1 MKTMNLMILNHQK
14 LLMKLIKEENTMIKE
29 FTKTFE
35 TAVKTVEKGEKTL
48 LNIEA

>member
-1 MKTMNLMILNHQK
+1 MKSI
-14 LLMKLIKEENTMIKE
+14 IKEENTMIKE

-35 TAVKTVEKGEKTL
+35 TAAKTVEKGEETL

>member
-1 MKTMNLMILNHQK
+1 MQIMIWNVIEMKSIN
-14 LLMKLIKEENTMIKE
+14 KEENTMIKE

-35 TAVKTVEKGEKTL
+35 TAAKTVEKGEKTL

>member
-1 MKTMNLMILNHQK
+1 MKH
-14 LLMKLIKEENTMIKE
+14 IKEQNTRIKE

-35 TAVKTVEKGEKTL
+35 TAAKTAEKGEKTL

>member
-35 TAVKTVEKGEKTL
+35 TASKTVEKGEETL

>member
-1 MKTMNLMILNHQK
+1 MKTMNLMIPNYQK

-35 TAVKTVEKGEKTL
+35 TAAKTVEKGEETL